1 MPENNPSELPEWNE
15 ENLTKAISDLY
26 REAQTDEALH
36 RRLMTTPFEVLNSRI
51 NVPEEYRG
59 GIFVREKGKKT
70 MALYVP
76 PFGAQNDAL
85 PEGTTEAEPQTDYEI
100 LCTMHPP
107 W

>member
-1 MPENNPSELPEWNE
+1 MPENTPSERPEWNE
-15 ENLTKAISDLY
+15 ENLTKAIADLY
-26 REAQTDEALH
+26 REAETDEALH
-36 RRLMTTPFEVLNSRI
+36 QRLMAEPFETLKSRI

-59 GIFVREKGKKT
+59 GIFAREKGKKT

-76 PFGAQNDAL
+76 PFGAGGQAL

-100 LCTMHPP
+100 LCTVYPP